1 MQADQQLSKSLKPRH
16 LSMIAIAGVIGA
28 GLFVGSGAAIQQ
40 AGPGILVAYTAA
52 GLVVILVMRMLGE
65 MAAANP
71 ETGSFS
77 TYADKALGRW
87 AGFSIG
93 WLYAWFWII
102 VLGIEATAGAAI
114 MHRWVPGIDQWVW
127 ALLLMVVLTLTNL
140 GSVKSFGEFEFWFAS
155 IKVAA
160 IVLFL
165 LFGVAAILGLI
176 PGVPAPGVSN
186 LLENGGFMPNGP
198 GAVLAGILVV
208 VFSFFGAEIA
218 TIAAGESEN
227 PVDAVKKAVKSTVW
241 RILVFYIG
249 SIAIVVTLLPWNSAS
264 VAKSPYVAVIELFG
278 IPGAGT
284 IMDIVVLTSV
294 LSCLNS
300 GLYTASRMLFSLS
313 RRGDAPRSWM
323 RISKR
328 GVPAAAVLAST
339 VVGFITVGL
348 NYIAP
353 DTVFLFLVN
362 TSGAIALFVWLVI
375 AGSQLILRR
384 RMGAA
389 AKDLQLKMWL
399 FPYLTWVAIISIVA
413 LLVGMVVLESTR
425 ESLLLSLALAAVV
438 VGIGLWRYRRNGGKA
453 RGNRRRRQHGG
464 FRHRGARR
472 GRHRGCRPGVVTPA
486 PAPALARQHHGTCP
500 ALPRC
505 SGHSGTMSTRRGPGR
520 ACPAG
525 RVGHAQCA
533 GRHAGG
539 HVRRPATAPGQAPA
553 QATAGS
559 QEGPS
564 QGIVPRGSMD
574 A

>member
-1 MQADQQLSKSLKPRH
+1 MRSHAPAEPAQTDQPGLSKVLKPRH

-40 AGPGILVAYTAA
+40 AGPGILVAYAAA

-77 TYADKALGRW
+77 AYADKALGRW

-127 ALLLMVVLTLTNL
+127 ALVLMVLLTLTNVA
-140 GSVKSFGEFEFWFAS
+140 SVKSFGEFEFWFAS

-160 IVLFL
+160 IVGFL
-165 LFGVAAILGLI
+165 LFGVAAIAGLI
-176 PGVPAPGVSN
+176 PGVDAPGLTN
-186 LLENGGFMPNGP
+186 LTGQGGFFPNGGA
-198 GAVLAGILVV
+198 AVLAGILVV

-218 TIAAGESEN
+218 TIAAGESTN
-227 PVDAVKKAVKSTVW
+227 PVNAVKKAVRSTVW

-249 SIAIVVTLLPWNSAS
+249 SIAIVVTLLPWNSTS
-264 VAKSPYVAVIELFG
+264 VAKSPYVAVMELYG
-278 IPGAGT
+278 IPGAGV
-284 IMDIVVLTSV
+284 IMDVIVLTSV

-313 RRGDAPRSWM
+313 TRGDAPRSWG

-328 GVPAAAVLAST
+328 GVPVSAVLAST

-375 AGSQLILRR
+375 ALSQLILRR
-384 RMGAA
+384 RLGAQ
-389 AKDLQLKMWL
+389 AKQLTLKMWF
-399 FPYLTWVAIISIVA
+399 FPYLTWLAIGSIVA
-413 LLVGMVVLESTR
+413 LLVGMVILESTR
-425 ESLLLSLALAAVV
+425 ESLLLSVLLAAVV
-438 VGIGLWRYRRNGGKA
+438 VAIGVWRYRRN
-453 RGNRRRRQHGG
+453 NRPQDEQEDQ
-464 FRHRGARR
+464 AQL
-472 GRHRGCRPGVVTPA
+472 V
-486 PAPALARQHHGTCP
+486 
-500 ALPRC
+500 
-505 SGHSGTMSTRRGPGR
+505 
-520 ACPAG
+520 PAG
-525 RVGHAQCA
+525 K
-533 GRHAGG
+533 
-539 HVRRPATAPGQAPA
+539 
-553 QATAGS
+553 
-559 QEGPS
+559 
-564 QGIVPRGSMD
+564 
-574 A
+574 

>member
-1 MQADQQLSKSLKPRH
+1 MHADQQLSKSLKPRH

-40 AGPGILVAYTAA
+40 AGPGILVAYLAA

-114 MHRWVPGIDQWVW
+114 MHRWVPGVDQWIW
-127 ALLLMVVLTLTNL
+127 ALVLMVLLTLTNL
-140 GSVKSFGEFEFWFAS
+140 GSVKSYGEFEFWFAS

-160 IVLFL
+160 IVIFL
-165 LFGVAAILGLI
+165 LAGIAAILGLM
-176 PGVPAPGVSN
+176 PGVSAPGVAN
-186 LLENGGFMPNGP
+186 LLDQGGFMPNGP

-241 RILVFYIG
+241 RILIFYIG
-249 SIAIVVTLLPWNSAS
+249 SIAIVVTLLPWNDAS
-264 VAKSPYVAVIELFG
+264 VAKSPYVAVIELYG

-313 RRGDAPRSWM
+313 QRGDAPKSWM
-323 RISKR
+323 KISKR

-339 VVGFITVGL
+339 VVGFVTVGL

-375 AGSQLILRR
+375 ATSQLILRK

-389 AKDLQLKMWL
+389 AKNLDLKMWL
-399 FPYLTWVAIISIVA
+399 FPYLTWIAIGAIVA
-413 LLVGMVVLESTR
+413 LIIGMVIIESTR
-425 ESLLLSLALAAVV
+425 QSLFLSLALAAVV
-438 VGIGLWRYRRNGGKA
+438 VAIGVFRYRK
-453 RGNRRRRQHGG
+453 
-464 FRHRGARR
+464 RGA
-472 GRHRGCRPGVVTPA
+472 TPPEA
-486 PAPALARQHHGTCP
+486 TTVEAERANVGSGPA
-500 ALPRC
+500 
-505 SGHSGTMSTRRGPGR
+505 S
-520 ACPAG
+520 
-525 RVGHAQCA
+525 
-533 GRHAGG
+533 
-539 HVRRPATAPGQAPA
+539 
-553 QATAGS
+553 
-559 QEGPS
+559 
-564 QGIVPRGSMD
+564 
-574 A
+574 

>member
-40 AGPGILVAYTAA
+40 AGPGILVAYMAA

-127 ALLLMVVLTLTNL
+127 ALILMVLLTLTNL
-140 GSVKSFGEFEFWFAS
+140 GSVKSYGEFEFWFAS

-176 PGVPAPGVSN
+176 PGVPAPGLDN
-186 LLENGGFMPNGP
+186 LVNKGGFMPNGP

-218 TIAAGESEN
+218 TIAAGESED

-249 SIAIVVTLLPWNSAS
+249 SIAIVVTLLPWNAAS

-284 IMDIVVLTSV
+284 IMDVVVLTSV

-313 RRGDAPRSWM
+313 RRGDAPRAWM

-348 NYIAP
+348 NYVAP

-375 AGSQLILRR
+375 SVSQLILRR
-384 RMGAA
+384 RMGTEAR
-389 AKDLQLKMWL
+389 DLQLKMWL
-399 FPYLTWVAIISIVA
+399 FPYLTWFAIVSIVA

-425 ESLLLSLALAAVV
+425 ESLLLSLALGALV
-438 VGIGLWRYRRNGGKA
+438 VGIGLWRYRKHGKA
-453 RGNRRRRQHGG
+453 AGG
-464 FRHRGARR
+464 AMQPGHRTT
-472 GRHRGCRPGVVTPA
+472 GVSADKQEA
-486 PAPALARQHHGTCP
+486 PAGVGPA
-500 ALPRC
+500 
-505 SGHSGTMSTRRGPGR
+505 S
-520 ACPAG
+520 
-525 RVGHAQCA
+525 
-533 GRHAGG
+533 
-539 HVRRPATAPGQAPA
+539 
-553 QATAGS
+553 
-559 QEGPS
+559 
-564 QGIVPRGSMD
+564 
-574 A
+574 